1 MSRLQLSTSSESPPS
16 ASAPGD
22 SPSNRGYVSER
33 PSSSTHPRVSE
44 GSEGY
49 PSWLPKRP
57 PPPAPASTFHSSVGM
72 FEPPPPE
79 AFSGGRKATPRS
91 VRVVSLQDSAQ
102 AGANPYHRRD
112 TTDQTALNNPLRPR
126 VWSRATTAGLSGT
139 LISPAVNTQERLH
152 APKFRSSG
160 LHPELLRNPSTL
172 ARFYFYLLPL
182 MTFYHIPLQTFF
194 DFNAVFIILQVARYP
209 NPSAPGVPGSGK
221 NWALG
226 AAAYI
231 ACWLAWIT
239 MVFVLYELVYSFWRR
254 WRVKRP
260 LVTPLYFS
268 SSAFNLT
275 CMTSYTN
282 FCFMQYIRFSAFF
295 GENGSLRDGIAET
308 FWFYSQNLATVALL
322 LPRAGLSLALLL
334 AFTPASPDYVAIL
347 EAGFNHRDGTY
358 FRASDGTLTD
368 YARGVLIANA
378 AWTAWRVLVLLL
390 SWIGLWILSGQG
402 CAGLCG
408 PRYRWEEEDHEKST
422 PSHSDGASEVDA
434 LPWSWRICTR
444 LRIQEAYDFC
454 LTVKPPARWSSIA
467 KKEDPGLLG
476 VETFPPFEVE
486 QVLAAVGFPSAP
498 PPARRGALSE
508 DLFAYPREESGE
520 APAPPPELSEIIPK
534 VVKRS
539 SKDKEMTGPSA
550 PLLKLPYPF
559 TAYGAQVSSNHQIPF
574 PPSPGSRKEK
584 RRSPITSGSERLGQD
599 DEEDDD
605 NDDDDNDDDEV
616 EEVEI
621 EVEENSDAQPRTSGS
636 MSSLGQPV
644 MSRYPFQLR
653 RPARGGSV
661 SSVPGTHST
670 PRTHASTNTH
680 STESRTSHSTQSTGN
695 RETSSESPNSHGM
708 SSGMSSPGSGY
719 GNPIP
724 MPPRHPQP
732 GRGRARAGTVPS
744 ALSSSPSPMVYTG
757 RGASTRI
764 RVDSGHTETFGGGG
778 YESFLSEEVNDDDD
792 EAEEEGEEEDDEDDD
807 DEPQMMEQPVPEGPH
822 EAAEGEDSVGLLGV
836 GTRSPKSSMV
846 SSRRRRGHHSDSG
859 RSQSGRSRSD
869 SRSGSM
875 SGSSRS
881 RAGSAVRS
889 RTQSLIQSIGAASR
903 SSLDLV
909 QSMRSRA
916 NSSMARLEEDMTS
929 SSDSRSRSGSE
940 GMHSSNENYTF
951 GVRPYVGHSS
961 GSHLREAPSNPSIFT
976 PSISAPSEATTSR
989 LTARPTSREREVG
1002 RLDIPT
1008 RPYGMQSDDSR
1019 PDISTAAQSFI
1030 TAPATLAGSSVSG
1043 ERIPASWQ
1051 EVSHMVDRPDTEWR
1065 PA

>member
-1 MSRLQLSTSSESPPS
+1 MSRLQPSTSSESPLS
-16 ASAPGD
+16 ASAHGD
-22 SPSNRGYVSER
+22 SPNRGYVSER
-33 PSSSTHPRVSE
+33 PSSSTHPRISE

-49 PSWLPKRP
+49 PSWLPRRP

-72 FEPPPPE
+72 FEPPPPD

-91 VRVVSLQDSAQ
+91 VRVVSLQENAQ
-102 AGANPYHRRD
+102 ASANPYNRRD
-112 TTDQTALNNPLRPR
+112 VTDQTPQSNPLRPR
-126 VWSRATTAGLSGT
+126 VWSRATTTGLSGT
-139 LISPAVNTQERLH
+139 LVLPATKTQEH
-152 APKFRSSG
+152 SQAPKFRSTG
-160 LHPELLRNPSTL
+160 LHPELLRNPSAL
-172 ARFYFYLLPL
+172 ARLYFYLLPI
-182 MTFYHIPLQTFF
+182 MTFYHIPVQSFL
-194 DFNAVFIILQVARYP
+194 DFNAVFIILQIARFP

-260 LVTPLYFS
+260 LITPLYLS
-268 SSAFNLT
+268 SAAFNLAS
-275 CMTSYTN
+275 MTSYTN

-308 FWFYSQNLATVALL
+308 FWFYAQNLPTVALL

-334 AFTPASPDYVAIL
+334 AFTSASPDYVAML
-347 EAGFNHRDGTY
+347 EAGFNRRDETY
-358 FRASDGTLTD
+358 FSASDGTLTA

-390 SWIGLWILSGQG
+390 SWIGLWIVSGQG

-408 PRYRWEEEDHEKST
+408 PRYRWEEEGREKSL
-422 PSHSDGASEVDA
+422 SNYNSDEASETDA
-434 LPWSWRICTR
+434 LPWSWRTCTR
-444 LRIQEAYDFC
+444 LRIQEAFDFC
-454 LTVKPPARWSSIA
+454 STVKPPARWSGTA
-467 KKEDPGLLG
+467 KKDEAGPLG
-476 VETFPPFEVE
+476 VETSPPFEVE
-486 QVLAAVGFPSAP
+486 QVLAAVGFPSVP

-508 DLFAYPREESGE
+508 DLFAFPMEGE

-559 TAYGAQVSSNHQIPF
+559 TGYGAQVSSKDQIPF

-584 RRSPITSGSERLGQD
+584 RRSPPTSGSERPAQD
-599 DEEDDD
+599 DEEDE
-605 NDDDDNDDDEV
+605 DDDDDEEEESDEEAEAEV
-616 EEVEI
+616 EVED
-621 EVEENSDAQPRTSGS
+621 NSEAPPRTSGS

-644 MSRYPFQLR
+644 SSRYPFQLR

-661 SSVPGTHST
+661 SSTTGTHST
-670 PRTHASTNTH
+670 PKTHPSTNTR
-680 STESRTSHSTQSTGN
+680 STESRTSNSTQSTGN
-695 RETSSESPNSHGM
+695 RDTSSESPHSHGM
-708 SSGMSSPGSGY
+708 HSGLSSPSSGY
-719 GNPIP
+719 GSPIP

-732 GRGRARAGTVPS
+732 GRGRARAGTVPV
-744 ALSSSPSPMVYTG
+744 LSSPSPIVYTP
-757 RGASTRI
+757 TRI
-764 RVDSGHTETFGGGG
+764 RVDSDHTETFGGGG
-778 YESFLSEEVNDDDD
+778 YESFLSEEADDD
-792 EAEEEGEEEDDEDDD
+792 EDAEEEDDEEEAEEQD

-836 GTRSPKSSMV
+836 GPRSPKSSMV
-846 SSRRRRGHHSDSG
+846 SSRRRRGHRSDSG

-869 SRSGSM
+869 SRSGSL
-875 SGSSRS
+875 SGSTSS

-889 RTQSLIQSIGAASR
+889 RAQSLIHSIEAASR

-916 NSSMARLEEDMTS
+916 NSSMARLEEDMAYST
-929 SSDSRSRSGSE
+929 DSRSRSGSE
-940 GMHSSNENYTF
+940 GVHSSNENYTF
-951 GVRPYVGHSS
+951 GVKPLVGQSS
-961 GSHLREAPSNPSIFT
+961 RSRLREATSNPSIFA

-989 LTARPTSREREVG
+989 LTARPTSREREVEQ
-1002 RLDIPT
+1002 LDIPG
-1008 RPYGMQSDDSR
+1008 RPYGGQSDNSR

-1030 TAPATLAGSSVSG
+1030 TAAATLEGTSASS
-1043 ERIPASWQ
+1043 EPPASWQ
-1051 EVSHMVDRPDTEWR
+1051 EVSHMVDRPGTEWR